1 MWWVTCSF
9 CPLCRR
15 SRSYRTTPSFPQPAA
30 RPPNWEH
37 PSPRSASSSTEST
50 RISENTLLTTSTWHS
65 VYLHVFMVGWRG
77 TSETG
82 HITDQ
87 KSCLFIS
94 SRKTMTH
101 SICMRIWSNC
111 NICRLNF
118 CSKRADSWHHY
129 PPPSLPAPTVQHI
142 GFHTKLLMYN
152 PLNHLTVASHCFETT
167 ALPVSANHHW
177 ASKSFSEIDSN
188 VKSGLTDGVGT
199 RVSPS

>member
-1 MWWVTCSF
+1 MF
-9 CPLCRR
+9 LL
-15 SRSYRTTPSFPQPAA
+15 
-30 RPPNWEH
+30 
-37 PSPRSASSSTEST
+37 SSLQAFQKLQDY
-50 RISENTLLTTSTWHS
+50 TLLPTACSEASKLGASLSSLCLLINRKHTHFWKHTSNHQYVTQRLPAR
-65 VYLHVFMVGWRG
+65 VYGGVKGDLWNWPHHRSKV
-77 TSETG
+77 
-82 HITDQ
+82 
-87 KSCLFIS
+87 LFIS

-167 ALPVSANHHW
+167 AFPVSANHHW